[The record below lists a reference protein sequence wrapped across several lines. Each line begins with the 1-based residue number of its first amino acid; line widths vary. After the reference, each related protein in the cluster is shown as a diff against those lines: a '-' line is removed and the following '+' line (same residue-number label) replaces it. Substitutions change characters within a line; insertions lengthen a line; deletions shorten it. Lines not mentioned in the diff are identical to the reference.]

1 MSLDQRGTENDPLTF
16 TLIDKTPGSDLRIVI
31 QAPSEDVKQ
40 NWVTQIRSILDMQ
53 GDFLKGM
60 RAPHT
65 HKHTHTHTHTM
76 IVKLNGNSM
85 EDECSKKLV
94 L

>member
-1 MSLDQRGTENDPLTF
+1 MSLNQHGVDQDPLTF

-53 GDFLKGM
+53 GDFLKGTGGSGVAWALTPKASAM
-60 RAPHT
+60 RQT
-65 HKHTHTHTHTM
+65 
-76 IVKLNGNSM
+76 V
-85 EDECSKKLV
+85 
-94 L
+94 

>member
-1 MSLDQRGTENDPLTF
+1 MSLNKQGLDNDPLTF
-16 TLIDKTPGSDLRIVI
+16 MLIDKTPGSDLRIVI

-60 RAPHT
+60 CT
-65 HKHTHTHTHTM
+65 HMYIHIRTHIH
-76 IVKLNGNSM
+76 VQLG
-85 EDECSKKLV
+85 LQ
-94 L
+94 